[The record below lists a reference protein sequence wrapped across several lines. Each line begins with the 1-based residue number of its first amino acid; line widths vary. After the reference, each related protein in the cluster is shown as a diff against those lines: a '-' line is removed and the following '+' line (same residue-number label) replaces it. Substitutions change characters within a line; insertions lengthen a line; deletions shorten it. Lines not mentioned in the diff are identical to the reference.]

1 MNDNLWRELAQVNRD
16 ERAEDRNRLDERW
29 DRLSGEELS
38 PEEEAELRA
47 LAETSE
53 EDREAYEAFRPLGPE
68 FHASVVQAIREQA
81 DAKTS
86 AEERKDNLLPFP
98 RRLAGWSAA
107 AAAVAAAVL
116 MLFLRL
122 PAAPLPAYT
131 ADLSGGTKVFRGGS
145 EPSSGPRVFPSGSL
159 LTFIA
164 EPQQP
169 FTGPLDAQAFFVRDG
184 ELVPLE
190 RKPLI
195 GNGVVRLQGTV
206 GREIQ
211 LPFGEQ
217 RLWIVVGRKGEIPPL
232 NELTP
237 QILSG
242 RVRHDDWQA
251 VSADLRIE
259 EPPSG

>member
-53 EDREAYEAFRPLGPE
+53 EAREAYEAFRPLGPE

-81 DAKTS
+81 NAKTT
-86 AEERKDNLLPFP
+86 AEERKDNLLSFP

-122 PAAPLPAYT
+122 PAAPLPAYV
-131 ADLSGGTKVFRGGS
+131 AELRGGDQESRGGTKTLTGRRAFS
-145 EPSSGPRVFPSGSL
+145 PGSL
-159 LTFIA
+159 LTLDA
-164 EPQQP
+164 VPEQSV
-169 FTGPLDAQAFFVRDG
+169 TGSLEAQAFFVRDG

-190 RKPLI
+190 RKPI
-195 GNGVVRLQGTV
+195 VENGVARLQGTV
-206 GREIQ
+206 GREIR
-211 LPFGEQ
+211 LPLGEQ
-217 RLWIVVGRKGEIPPL
+217 RLWIIVGRKGEIPPL
-232 NELTP
+232 DELAAE
-237 QILSG
+237 IRASRL
-242 RVRHDDWQA
+242 RHDDWQA
-251 VSADLRIE
+251 VPFDLRIE
-259 EPPSG
+259 DLPSG